1 VCVCVC
7 VCVCV
12 SMRTFRVISDRRDS
26 TRQFLVDDCL
36 YNAKTTALK
45 ILHKT
50 NNARYNRTLRRKS

>member
-1 VCVCVC
+1 
-7 VCVCV
+7 
-12 SMRTFRVISDRRDS
+12 MRTFRVISDRRDS